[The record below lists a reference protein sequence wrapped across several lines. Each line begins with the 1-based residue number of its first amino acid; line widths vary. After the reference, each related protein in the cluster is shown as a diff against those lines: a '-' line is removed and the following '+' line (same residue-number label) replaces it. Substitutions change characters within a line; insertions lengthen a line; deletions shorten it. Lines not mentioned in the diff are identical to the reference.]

1 MATHLGIPAPA
12 AVGVEARLAHI
23 ESMLEELHSHLQEV
37 QPLAAMAV
45 DIADEAA
52 AEALSRGVDPAL
64 RLRELTRLLEAISEP
79 STVRTLQG
87 IISRVD
93 RVEPLLELVDQV
105 PGLIAMSVDIF
116 DEAMGKAIARGFDVQ
131 GAVHAGTKGFL
142 RLGQFVLS
150 EEFSSVL
157 TSGLLDPKAVSLV
170 GRVGRALADIAQED
184 VHTPGVVGLVRAAAQ
199 EDVRR
204 AANFGLRFGARFGQL
219 LRNQLAG

>member
-1 MATHLGIPAPA
+1 MAANLGIPAPPA
-12 AVGVEARLAHI
+12 LSVEARLAHI
-23 ESMLEELHSHLQEV
+23 ESMLEELQSHLQQV

-87 IISRVD
+87 IISRID

-116 DEAMGKAIARGFDVQ
+116 DEAMGKAIAQGFDVQ
-131 GAVHAGTKGFL
+131 GAVQAGTKGFL

-150 EEFSSVL
+150 EEFSAVL
-157 TSGLLDPKAVSLV
+157 TSGLLDPKSVSLV

-184 VHTPGVVGLVRAAAQ
+184 AHTPGVVGLFRAAAQ